1 MVVLRHHFSNSVLQ
15 QVKVEQEEGEELY
28 LLEEVV
34 EQVKE

>member
-1 MVVLRHHFSNSVLQ
+1 MVVLRHHSVLQ

-28 LLEEVV
+28 LLEVVV

>member
-1 MVVLRHHFSNSVLQ
+1 MVVLRHPFSNSVLQ
-15 QVKVEQEEGEELY
+15 QVKVEQEGEELY